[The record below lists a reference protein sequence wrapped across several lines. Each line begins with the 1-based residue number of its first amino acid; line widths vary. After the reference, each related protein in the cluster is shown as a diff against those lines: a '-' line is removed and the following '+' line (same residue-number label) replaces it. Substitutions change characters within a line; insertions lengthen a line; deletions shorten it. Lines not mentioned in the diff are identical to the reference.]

1 VIVEPGVAD
10 EVKEDLPFAFTPPVD
25 GTFHEEDECVNVDIH
40 GELHRTVD
48 AIITLGGDGT
58 ILHAASLF
66 SSTYVPPILS
76 FSLGTLGFLLPFSKA
91 PFHLPTLMIRFQR
104 LQDCIFRHV
113 HIKFESIKQDATN
126 MSIYRLNSISCKYIH
141 LKQPQWLIESRG
153 LYKSR

>member
-1 VIVEPGVAD
+1 VIVEPGVAE

-25 GTFHEEDECVNVDIH
+25 GTLHEQDECVDVDIH

-91 PFHLPTLMIRFQR
+91 PFHLPTL
-104 LQDCIFRHV
+104 
-113 HIKFESIKQDATN
+113 
-126 MSIYRLNSISCKYIH
+126 
-141 LKQPQWLIESRG
+141 
-153 LYKSR
+153 